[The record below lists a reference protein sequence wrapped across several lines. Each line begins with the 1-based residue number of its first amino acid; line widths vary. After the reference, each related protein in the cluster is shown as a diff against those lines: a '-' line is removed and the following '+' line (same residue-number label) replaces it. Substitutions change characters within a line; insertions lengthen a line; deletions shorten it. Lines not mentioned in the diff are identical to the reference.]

1 MAETRR
7 RADVAVFA
15 RITAI
20 ERLAAQRV
28 ERLLPDGLSSTGL
41 DVLNRLAMSPGA
53 LSPQF
58 LASSL
63 MLSKSAMTHTLQ
75 RLERLELITVS
86 ADPGDGRRKQV
97 VLTAAGAAAQRAAA
111 AALRPRVEAVRA
123 AFGAH
128 DFEAA
133 LPFLERLG
141 AWLAENP

>member
-1 MAETRR
+1 MADVRG

-28 ERLLPDGLSSTGL
+28 ERVLPDGLSSTGL

-53 LSPQF
+53 LAPQS
-58 LASSL
+58 LASAL

-75 RLERLELITVS
+75 RLERLELISVS
-86 ADPGDGRRKQV
+86 ADPDDGLRKRV
-97 VLTAAGAAAQRAAA
+97 VLTAAGATAQRTAA
-111 AALRPRVEAVRA
+111 AALRPRIEAVRA
-123 AFGAH
+123 VFGALA
-128 DFEAA
+128 FEAA
-133 LPFLERLG
+133 LPFLERLS